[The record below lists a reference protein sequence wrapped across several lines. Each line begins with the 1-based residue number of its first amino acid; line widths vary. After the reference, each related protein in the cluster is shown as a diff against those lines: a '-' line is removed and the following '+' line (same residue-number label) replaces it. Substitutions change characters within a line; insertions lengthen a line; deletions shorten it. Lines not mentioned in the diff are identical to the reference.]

1 MAIIIKY
8 EILPQS
14 ESQVINKW
22 VRIQIDILCE
32 EVEVPSVNEFISTGD
47 VETFNGKQRN
57 SGVHFSNRCKNCGS
71 YINYDLQICPKC
83 GSPY

>member
-22 VRIQIDILCE
+22 VRITIDMLCE
-32 EVEVPSVNEFISTGD
+32 EDEVPSVDEFIDMMD
-47 VETFNGKQRN
+47 VETFNGME
-57 SGVHFSNRCKNCGS
+57 
-71 YINYDLQICPKC
+71 
-83 GSPY
+83 